1 MFYNQTQDTLNKIR
15 WRHDIKLLI
24 GDFNTQINGN
34 REAYEQSIGQHV
46 TQALEQAIIVY
57 NFYKSAVLMDYVL
70 KTYNSNTRTYIR
82 KLGLYQ
88 MA

>member
-34 REAYEQSIGQHV
+34 REAHEQSIGQHV

-70 KTYNSNTRTYIR
+70 KTYTSNTRTYIR